1 MLLVEK
7 ILMQLQSTATMKTLL
22 SKARRFV
29 DLEHVLMVR
38 LSEGSIMTRVKDEQG
53 QIFTAHSD
61 LRQWA
66 SKNYKCMC
74 GQVMP
79 CAHLL
84 AGMMSWLDAHAP
96 ASKAPLKA
104 YQFIW
109 LNRDPTEV
117 QAAEWHAEIMGDTE
131 SGFEYQVAI
140 HQQDEHWNIA
150 DILVHL
156 LENYS
161 YQALLSKD
169 EQSII
174 QIINAQ
180 GKILNVAWWRIK
192 WFLQRII
199 ESNIKMRHSM
209 MMLGDDWTVIRQM
222 QALSTQIS
230 DEHNI
235 WHASQS
241 WKNMTWLLQP
251 EQMSLEACKPQ
262 MFNGDL
268 RTYQLE
274 GVRWLHGLRRSGFGG
289 ILADDMGLGKTVQVL
304 AYLLGT
310 KEMGE
315 LAQPALIVV
324 PTSLLMNWHD
334 ECQSYTPDLKFQF
347 FHGKHKNKDDW
358 QSADVIVTSYGMV
371 QRYRELFCEFTF
383 SHIILDEAQLIKNFQ
398 SQKSHALKKC
408 KTATRFCLSGTP
420 MENHL
425 GELWSLMDFAVPQL
439 LGNRTQFRKNYQN
452 PIEVN
457 QQTDVQSHLLARLQP
472 FILRRTKHQV
482 ITNLPKKTK
491 VIQKVI
497 LDGEQLELYETVRGM
512 LANKVQMA
520 LAEKGLVQSRWV
532 VLDALLKLRQIC
544 CDPRLLP
551 QQWQVEGHHIHS
563 EKLVNL
569 MDMLDN
575 LMSEGRSVLIFSQFT
590 KMLDLIELEIQQR
603 GYDYQMLTGKTQRR
617 DILVNRFQKGEVP
630 IFLLSLKAGGL
641 GLNLTKA
648 DTVIHYEPWWNPAV
662 SAQATDRIYRIGQE
676 QPVFEYHLIASGTIE
691 EYMLELQQKKHD
703 LFGQTIEA
711 SGEGRLQWSEADIM
725 RFFSPINS

>member
-7 ILMQLQSTATMKTLL
+7 ILVQLQTSAAMKTLL

-29 DLEHVLMVR
+29 DQEHVLMVR
-38 LSEGSIMTRVKDEQG
+38 LSEGSIMTRVKDDQG

-61 LRQWA
+61 LRQWSA
-66 SKNYKCMC
+66 QNYKCLC
-74 GQVMP
+74 GQMMP
-79 CAHLL
+79 CVHLI
-84 AGMMSWLDAHAP
+84 AGMMSWLDVHAP

-104 YQFIW
+104 YQFVW
-109 LNRDPTEV
+109 LSREPEADQTT
-117 QAAEWHAEIMGDTE
+117 EWHAELNGDTE
-131 SGFEYQVAI
+131 SGYEYQVSI

-161 YQALLSKD
+161 YDALLAKD
-169 EQSII
+169 DQSIF
-174 QIINAQ
+174 QIVNAQ
-180 GKILNVAWWRIK
+180 GKTLNVAWWRIK

-209 MMLGDDWTVIRQM
+209 MMLDDDWESLRKF
-222 QALSTQIS
+222 QALSQQIA

-235 WHASQS
+235 WHVSQS
-241 WKNMTWLLQP
+241 WKNMAWLLEPEQLALSACQP
-251 EQMSLEACKPQ
+251 EG
-262 MFNGDL
+262 FHGDL
-268 RTYQLE
+268 REYQLE
-274 GVRWLHGLRRSGFGG
+274 GIRWLHGLRRSGFGG

-304 AYLLGT
+304 AYLMGA
-310 KEMGE
+310 KEMNE
-315 LAQPALIVV
+315 LQAPALVVV

-334 ECQSYTPDLKFQF
+334 ECHAYTPNLRFQF
-347 FHGKHKNKDDW
+347 FHGKNKDMSLW
-358 QSADVIVTSYGMV
+358 HQADVIVTSYGMI
-371 QRYRELFCEFTF
+371 QRYREQFCEFQF
-383 SHIILDEAQLIKNFQ
+383 SHLILDEAQLIKNFQ

-408 KTATRFCLSGTP
+408 KATTRFCLSGTP

-457 QQTDVQSHLLARLQP
+457 GQGDVQAHLLARIQP
-472 FILRRTKHQV
+472 FLLRRTKQQV

-491 VIQKVI
+491 VIQKVV
-497 LDGEQLELYETVRGM
+497 LEGEQLELYETVRGM
-512 LANKVQMA
+512 LANKVQNA

-544 CDPRLLP
+544 CDPRLIP
-551 QQWQVEGHHIHS
+551 QQWQMEGRNIHS
-563 EKLVNL
+563 EKLRNL

-575 LMSEGRSVLIFSQFT
+575 LMAEGRSVLIFSQFT
-590 KMLDLIELEIQQR
+590 KMLDLIELAIQER
-603 GYDYQMLTGKTQRR
+603 GYGYQMLTGKTQRR
-617 DILVNRFQKGEVP
+617 DVLVNKFQKGDVP

-711 SGEGRLQWSEADIM
+711 SGDGRMQWTEADIM
-725 RFFSPINS
+725 KFFSPMG